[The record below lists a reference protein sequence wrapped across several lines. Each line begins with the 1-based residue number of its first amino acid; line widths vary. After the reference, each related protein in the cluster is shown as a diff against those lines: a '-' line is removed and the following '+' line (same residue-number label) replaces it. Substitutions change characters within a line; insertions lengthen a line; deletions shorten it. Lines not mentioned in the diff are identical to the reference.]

1 MGCKI
6 PNITFSKRPFV
17 ICYKPAT
24 FTYQHVN
31 YSMKHFREYSAA
43 MQQNIAQQVRAQ
55 AKESGS
61 INQWVNALYI
71 LNPELNAY
79 PNHPAQVVGEV
90 ALLVHDN
97 NQK

>member
-1 MGCKI
+1 M
-6 PNITFSKRPFV
+6 

-31 YSMKHFREYSAA
+31 YPMKHFREYSAA
-43 MQQNIAQQVRAQ
+43 MQQNIAQQMRAQ

-90 ALLVHDN
+90 TLMVHDN

>member
-1 MGCKI
+1 
-6 PNITFSKRPFV
+6 
-17 ICYKPAT
+17 
-24 FTYQHVN
+24 
-31 YSMKHFREYSAA
+31 
-43 MQQNIAQQVRAQ
+43 MQQNIAQQMRAQ

-90 ALLVHDN
+90 TLMVHDN